1 MGGGWAGVFKTGSWC
16 IAVVVAALPVLSA
29 PLSKDLSMMPSLSVI
44 GFFRLAIL
52 LLFLT
57 PFPALAHEGH
67 VLDLFSAL
75 MEPLAGWDHLLMALM
90 FLGVLAVGFRLTLK
104 ALGRQRR
111 NEPKDQP

>member
-1 MGGGWAGVFKTGSWC
+1 
-16 IAVVVAALPVLSA
+16 VVVAVLPVLPA
-29 PLSKDLSMMPSLSVI
+29 PLRKELSMMPSLSVI
-44 GFFRLAIL
+44 SFFRLALL

-67 VLDLFSAL
+67 VLDLVSAF
-75 MEPLAGWDHLLMALM
+75 MQPLAGWDHLLMALM